1 MKKWMPSLIMWLASL
16 VILTNMFIFI
26 YSNDDLLIIGACIC
40 AFIILSI
47 LLVFI
52 GFGFAPEK
60 EDKKYKRY
68 KDFLEWYEK
77 QKEKEMK

>member
-1 MKKWMPSLIMWLASL
+1 MKKWIPSLIMWLASL
-16 VILTNMFIFI
+16 FILTNMFVFML
-26 YSNDDLLIIGACIC
+26 SNDDALIIGACIC

-52 GFGFAPEK
+52 GYGMAPEK
-60 EDKKYKRY
+60 EDKKYKKY

-77 QKEKEMK
+77 QKEGIN